1 MPFRFRKSI
10 KILPGVRLNIGNR
23 GITSVNVGKTS
34 FRKGYTPRTSIR
46 LLPGLSWIL
55 GGKRK
60 R

>member
-10 KILPGVRLNIGNR
+10 KILPGVR
-23 GITSVNVGKTS
+23 VNVGSRGVSSVRVGRTS
-34 FRKGYTPRTSIR
+34 FRKGYTSRTSIP
-46 LLPGLSWIL
+46 LFGGLSFFW